1 MDEGSWLPM
10 VGTGQGVEETGTEKR
25 VRGKGRRERREEKE
39 KEPEEEDFGDE
50 DGKDMGMEEE
60 E

>member
-1 MDEGSWLPM
+1 MAANG
-10 VGTGQGVEETGTEKR
+10 GNRGQGVEETGTEKR

-50 DGKDMGMEEE
+50 DGKDMVMEEE